1 MTVLLFNPI
10 QLQRSNLDNQ
20 TLVIIIIITTIET
33 IKRVNNN
40 KKSKNKEVSNLEQV
54 SLEYDISR
62 ELFDKILRALVQTCS
77 IKSNTVENRLCLSIL
92 QKPQE

>member
-1 MTVLLFNPI
+1 MAVLLFNPS

-20 TLVIIIIITTIET
+20 TLVIIIIITTIQPL
-33 IKRVNNN
+33 KRNN

-54 SLEYDISR
+54 SLEYGISR

-92 QKPQE
+92 QKQQE